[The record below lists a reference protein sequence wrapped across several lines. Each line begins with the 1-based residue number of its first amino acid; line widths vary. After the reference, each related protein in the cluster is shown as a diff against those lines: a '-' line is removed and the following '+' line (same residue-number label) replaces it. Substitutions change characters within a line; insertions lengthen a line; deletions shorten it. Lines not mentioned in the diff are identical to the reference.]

1 MDLLRQFQKYL
12 QESLAIAEND
22 RIILAVSGGR
32 DSMLMAY
39 LFIQLGYDCRLA
51 HCNFSLRGA
60 DSDADEALVRQF
72 AAQYTVPCFVHRFDT
87 EAYAEEK
94 GISIQMAAR
103 DLRYAWFEALR
114 QQENAQWIAIA
125 QHQQDHIETT
135 LINMSRGT
143 GLRGLR
149 GILLK
154 QGLLIRPLL
163 FLSAEQITKH
173 VTAWDIPFRD
183 DQSNFSTKYARNK
196 IRIEVLPKLREVNPD
211 FDAVMLENIAN
222 FSETYTLLQSFIS
235 PIRDALFRQKGD
247 FVEIEREEL
256 EQYLSNTGLLYELF
270 NPYGFSK
277 EVLGDLQRAWDGEPG
292 RRFYSGTHE
301 LLLDRRLLLLRPII
315 SAAASEDPILLYEDY
330 SEVSFASHCF
340 QTSLETDKSIDPR
353 ADRAK
358 MDYGKLVFPLTLR
371 YWKQGDVFYP
381 LGMKGKQKLSDY
393 FVQKKISRFAKEQI
407 PILLNGNGDIIWV
420 VGHRLDNRYR
430 ITESTKK
437 VFTLVYK

>member
-12 QESLAIAEND
+12 QQSLAIAEND
-22 RIILAVSGGR
+22 RIIVAVSGGR

-39 LFIQLGYDCRLA
+39 LFIQLGYDCCLA

-72 AAQYTVPCFVHRFDT
+72 AAQYAVPCFVHQFDT
-87 EAYAEEK
+87 DAYAKEK

-149 GILLK
+149 GILPK
-154 QGLLIRPLL
+154 QGCLIRPIM
-163 FLSAEQITKH
+163 FLCADQITQQ
-173 VTAWDIPFRD
+173 VAALDIPFRD
-183 DQSNFSTKYARNK
+183 DQSNFTTKYARNK

-222 FSETYTLLQSFIS
+222 FRETYTLLQSFIS
-235 PIRDALFRQKGD
+235 PIRDTLFRQRVP

-256 EQYLSNTGLLYELF
+256 KPYLSNTALLYELF

-277 EVLGDLQRAWDGEPG
+277 EVLGDLQRAWDSEPG

-301 LLLDRRLLLLRPII
+301 LLLDRSSLLLRPIVPELGRIDSI
-315 SAAASEDPILLYEDY
+315 SFYESD
-330 SEVSFASHCF
+330 SEVFFGSYNF
-340 QTSLETDKSIDPR
+340 QGSVGEDRSIDPR

-358 MDYGKLVFPLTLR
+358 IDYDKLVFPLTLR
-371 YWKQGDVFYP
+371 YWMQGDIFYP
-381 LGMKGKQKLSDY
+381 LGMQGKQKLSDY
-393 FVQKKISRFAKEQI
+393 FVQKKISLFAKEHI

-420 VGHRLDNRYR
+420 VGYRLDNRYR
-430 ITESTKK
+430 IAESTKK

>member
-22 RIILAVSGGR
+22 RIIVAVSGGR

-39 LFIQLGYDCRLA
+39 LCIQLGYDCRLA

-72 AAQYTVPCFVHRFDT
+72 AAQYAVPCFVQRFDT
-87 EAYAEEK
+87 ESYADEK

-149 GILLK
+149 GILPK

-163 FLSAEQITKH
+163 FLSAEQITTH
-173 VTAWDIPFRD
+173 VAALGIPFRD

-211 FDAVMLENIAN
+211 FDAVMLDNIAN

-235 PIRDALFRQKGD
+235 PIRDSLFRQKAD
-247 FVEIEREEL
+247 FVEIERAEL

-292 RRFYSGTHE
+292 RRFYSGTYE
-301 LLLDRRLLLLRPII
+301 LLLDRSSLLLRPILSELGRIDSI
-315 SAAASEDPILLYEDY
+315 SFYESDSKVFFGAY
-330 SEVSFASHCF
+330 TF
-340 QTSLETDKSIDPR
+340 QGSAGEDKSIDPR

-358 MDYGKLVFPLTLR
+358 IDYTKLVFPLTLR
-371 YWKQGDVFYP
+371 YWRQGDVFYP
-381 LGMKGKQKLSDY
+381 LGMQGKQKLSDY
-393 FVQKKISRFAKEQI
+393 FVQKKISLFEKEQI

-420 VGHRLDNRYR
+420 VGYRLDNRYR